1 MNYILLSK
9 FLSLSISVYRLLQC
23 WRDDSEHI
31 TAGTAELFD
40 TSPVLPLPDSVKD
53 VAHLPE
59 DHLQAAEG
67 RRDAEPGRRAGDGVS
82 TEPGLHGNENQQ
94 THNLQRNYQHLSASF
109 QDI

>member
-1 MNYILLSK
+1 MTVNTSQQ
-9 FLSLSISVYRLLQC
+9 VRLNCLTL
-23 WRDDSEHI
+23 H
-31 TAGTAELFD
+31 L
-40 TSPVLPLPDSVKD
+40 PVLPLPDSVKD